1 MLSEGYGGIRQI
13 FEVTKEVTS
22 HMVTYF
28 QDVLNKV
35 ISGTVANAFSRLIN
49 ASPFVSLKE
58 SIVRNSS
65 RLGFLS
71 RDFYGGTDER
81 NDKDLRK
88 YNDE

>member
-1 MLSEGYGGIRQI
+1 MLNR
-13 FEVTKEVTS
+13 
-22 HMVTYF
+22 
-28 QDVLNKV
+28 V
-35 ISGTVANAFSRLIN
+35 ISGTVSDAFSRLIN

-71 RDFYGGTDER
+71 RDFYGGTNER
-81 NDKDLRK
+81 ENKDLRK